1 MTAERVASVA
11 PAAHEPVAVEPVV
24 APPPGNPR
32 FPHVDGLRAIA
43 ALSVLVFHTAYWS
56 GATATW
62 YGRAAGRLEI
72 GVALFF
78 AISGFLLYRPFFAAL
93 LAGAPRVRTRDYLR
107 RRVLRIV
114 PAYWLALTALAIYPG
129 LPAVFSDEWWVYYG
143 FGQIYQLDTFVNGL
157 PQAWTLCVEA
167 TFYLLLPLY
176 AIVMRGACRGRPQR
190 TVVAIELTVLAL
202 LALGSLAFR
211 TFAIASG
218 PTSMFTWLPGM
229 FGWFAPGMALAVV
242 SVVVE
247 RRERPWPPFVAI
259 GRHPGL
265 VWLAAAVGF
274 AALALTVS
282 APLRSGTIYSEGE
295 SFRLYLLSAL
305 VAILVLLPAVV
316 GSELGGWPR
325 RLLSLRLLAWLGL
338 ISYGIYL
345 WHHTLM
351 TWLTGQGVLEWLPGS
366 GFAVLTLL
374 TLALTLVC
382 ASGSYYCV
390 ERPLLRFKDWRRRR
404 AG

>member
-1 MTAERVASVA
+1 MSAVARAVA
-11 PAAHEPVAVEPVV
+11 PSGAAVDPVV

-43 ALSVLVFHTAYWS
+43 ALSVLAYHTAYSS
-56 GATATW
+56 GATEAW
-62 YGRAAGRLEI
+62 YGRAVGRLEI

-78 AISGFLLYRPFFAAL
+78 AISGFLLYRPFFAAHH
-93 LAGAPRVRTRDYLR
+93 AAAPRIRTRDYLR

-129 LPAVFSDEWWVYYG
+129 LAGVFGGEWWVYYG
-143 FGQIYQLDTFVNGL
+143 FGQIYQQDTFVHGI

-167 TFYLLLPLY
+167 AFYLALPLY
-176 AIVMRGACRGRPQR
+176 AIALRGVCRGRSR
-190 TVVAIELTVLAL
+190 RAVVTIELSVLAL
-202 LALGSLAFR
+202 LALASLVFR
-211 TFAIASG
+211 TLAIADG
-218 PTSMFTWLPGM
+218 PSVAFAWLPGM

-242 SVVVE
+242 SVVLHE
-247 RRERPWPPFVAI
+247 RGRPWAPLAALA
-259 GRHPGL
+259 RHPGL
-265 VWLAAAVGF
+265 TWLAAGLAF

-282 APLRSGTIYSEGE
+282 APQRTGTIYSEGE
-295 SFRLYLLSAL
+295 SFRLYALSAL

-316 GSELGGWPR
+316 GDERGGWPR
-325 RLLSLRLLAWLGL
+325 RLLSLRALAWLGL

-351 TWLTGQGVLEWLPGS
+351 TWLVDRGAVDWVPGS
-366 GFAVLTLL
+366 GFLVLTAL

-382 ASGSYYCV
+382 AGGSYYAV
-390 ERPLLRFKDWRRRR
+390 ERPILRFKDWRRRR